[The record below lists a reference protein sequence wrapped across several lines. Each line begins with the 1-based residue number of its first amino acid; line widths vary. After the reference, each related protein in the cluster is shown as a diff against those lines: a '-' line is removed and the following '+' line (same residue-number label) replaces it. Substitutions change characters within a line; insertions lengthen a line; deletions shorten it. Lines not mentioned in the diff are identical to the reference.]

1 MAKKAKVTHLLM
13 SMSVLIPEMG
23 ATPPR
28 ENQARMT
35 TEETPVTTKPVLS
48 SPAPREKGYEQTGLE
63 NTLSSL
69 EMCPTGE
76 GFGEAL

>member
-1 MAKKAKVTHLLM
+1 
-13 SMSVLIPEMG
+13 MG
-23 ATPPR
+23 ATPPPD
-28 ENQARMT
+28 NQARVT
-35 TEETPVTTKPVLS
+35 TEETPASAKPVFS
-48 SPAPREKGYEQTGLE
+48 NPAPREKGYGQIGLE

>member
-1 MAKKAKVTHLLM
+1 M
-13 SMSVLIPEMG
+13 SISVLIPEMG

-28 ENQARMT
+28 ENQVRMT
-35 TEETPVTTKPVLS
+35 TEETPAPAKPVLS
-48 SPAPREKGYEQTGLE
+48 NPAPQEKGYRQIGLE

-69 EMCPTGE
+69 EMCPTGK

>member
-1 MAKKAKVTHLLM
+1 M

-28 ENQARMT
+28 ENQARVT
-35 TEETPVTTKPVLS
+35 TEETPVTRKPVLS
-48 SPAPREKGYEQTGLE
+48 SPAPREKGYEQIGLE